1 MWCQARSLSK
11 GYASIPQGTP
21 PVGIPWQS
29 PSRSQLF
36 SFSPPIPLHC
46 FLFLKGFLPLLN
58 SETSQCVLLGKKK
71 KKRER
76 TSCLEV
82 ISDSLKYA
90 KLLCFCHINNE
101 SSYSFRAGKDVD
113 LRGLQLSLRF
123 FCFNA
128 RGRKRGTGQARQ
140 GVLKASRSFQ
150 GWGQGFAK
158 GAGVLVTAV
167 GISCYSLG

>member
-1 MWCQARSLSK
+1 M
-11 GYASIPQGTP
+11 
-21 PVGIPWQS
+21 
-29 PSRSQLF
+29 
-36 SFSPPIPLHC
+36 C
-46 FLFLKGFLPLLN
+46 FVRR
-58 SETSQCVLLGKKK
+58 EKKK
-71 KKRER
+71 KERER

-101 SSYSFRAGKDVD
+101 SSYSFRAGKYVD
-113 LRGLQLSLRF
+113 LRGLQLCLRF
-123 FCFNA
+123 FCFHA
-128 RGRKRGTGQARQ
+128 RGRKRGTGQTRQ

-150 GWGQGFAK
+150 GWGRGFAK